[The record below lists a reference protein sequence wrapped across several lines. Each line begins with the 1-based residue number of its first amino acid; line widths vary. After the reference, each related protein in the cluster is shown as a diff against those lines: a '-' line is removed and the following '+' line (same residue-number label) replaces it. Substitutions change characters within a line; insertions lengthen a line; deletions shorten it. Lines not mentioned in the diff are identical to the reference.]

1 MAGGKATRIGSSAP
15 ARPAPADRTR
25 PLVLLADDEDA
36 IREELTA
43 FLERAG
49 FDVRAVVDG
58 VQALSAVAELEPDLC
73 VFDVIMPE
81 LDGRE
86 VLRRMRADDRWHPVV
101 LLTRVGQS
109 GERATALDEGADDY
123 LTKPFDP
130 SELAARV
137 RAVLRRAQRGRP
149 SPAASDVLRS
159 GPLRID
165 RVAHRAWLDERE
177 LVLTGKA
184 LLLLDYFLTHADEL
198 LTRERL
204 LELLW
209 GFDYPT
215 ATRAVDNRVAELRRA
230 LGDDSAEPRWI
241 ETVQGLG
248 YRFVAPLDTR

>member
-1 MAGGKATRIGSSAP
+1 VASGRATPIGPSAP
-15 ARPAPADRTR
+15 APDPGARTR

-36 IREELTA
+36 IREELVA

-49 FDVRAVVDG
+49 FDVHAVVDG
-58 VQALSAVAELEPDLC
+58 AQALAAVAAVEPDLC
-73 VFDVIMPE
+73 VLDVVMPA

-86 VLRRMRADDRWHPVV
+86 VLRRMRAEDRWNPVV

-149 SPAASDVLRS
+149 SPAASDDLRS
-159 GPLRID
+159 GPLRMD
-165 RVAHRAWLDERE
+165 RVAHRAWLDDRE

-198 LTRERL
+198 LTRDRL
-204 LELLW
+204 LGLLW
-209 GFDYPT
+209 GVDYPT
-215 ATRAVDNRVAELRRA
+215 STRAVDNRVAELRRA
-230 LGDDSAEPRWI
+230 LHDDPAAPHWI

-248 YRFVAPLDTR
+248 YRFIAPLDAR